1 MTSLLPQ
8 TRRARHAAVSLL
20 FSLIGL
26 LLLVASAGYGMYQIG
41 ELRERIDVQKDELS
55 ELELQAGELQREVET
70 IRDGSVQ
77 KLIEAGYIEA
87 KSVAWETGETTF
99 AVGRTRPLFNY
110 VVWLDVPFAR
120 KADILEV
127 KYEFPHPSFIHKEQS
142 SREASN
148 GFAVGYLGWGDLP
161 SVPIT
166 IVPKDD
172 GAENGKIDFPMKSRV
187 KIIRDTD
194 N

>member
-1 MTSLLPQ
+1 MTSLLPEN
-8 TRRARHAAVSLL
+8 RRARHAAVSLL

-26 LLLVASAGYGMYQIG
+26 LLLVASAAYGMYQIR
-41 ELRERIDVQKDELS
+41 ELRERIDAQKIELS
-55 ELELQAGELQREVET
+55 DLESQAGELQREVET

-77 KLIEAGYIEA
+77 KLIDAGYIEA
-87 KSVAWETGETTF
+87 KSVGWETDETTF
-99 AVGRTRPLFNY
+99 AAGRTRQLFNY
-110 VVWLDVPFAR
+110 VVWLDIPFAR

-148 GFAVGYLGWGDLP
+148 GFAVGYRGWGVLR

-166 IVPKDD
+166 IIPKDD
-172 GAENGKIDFPMKSRV
+172 GAENGKIDFPMRSRV
-187 KIIRDTD
+187 EIIRDAG